1 MDNYIIRVI
10 NTKSNNKN
18 NYFYYDKRNNKIND
32 KKYIDECLK
41 GLYIPPAYNN
51 VKINLSKNGKVL
63 AIGYDTKNRPQYIYN
78 KKFKQ
83 EQSDKKFNHMYDF
96 GLKFNKINKIINKDL
111 YSFSDSKEKQIAII
125 LKLIMDCNFRIGN
138 EKYKK
143 ENNSFGVTTLQK
155 KHVKIKNDKL
165 IIDFNGKK
173 NVRNTCKVT
182 NKKVIKSLKN
192 KRKNIN
198 NNDNLF
204 TYRNGKNYI
213 KIKSSDVND
222 YLKKFG
228 NFSAKNF
235 RTWGANIDF
244 IDFLFKN
251 TKKNFPENQKDI
263 KNIVNISIK
272 EVANKL
278 HNTPAVCKSNYLDPE
293 IINLFNENPHKFIS
307 TFDNDNKNQII
318 NKYISFLEKLI

>member
-1 MDNYIIRVI
+1 M
-10 NTKSNNKN
+10 
-18 NYFYYDKRNNKIND
+18 
-32 KKYIDECLK
+32 
-41 GLYIPPAYNN
+41 
-51 VKINLSKNGKVL
+51 
-63 AIGYDTKNRPQYIYN
+63 
-78 KKFKQ
+78 
-83 EQSDKKFNHMYDF
+83 
-96 GLKFNKINKIINKDL
+96 
-111 YSFSDSKEKQIAII
+111 
-125 LKLIMDCNFRIGN
+125 
-138 EKYKK
+138 
-143 ENNSFGVTTLQK
+143 
-155 KHVKIKNDKL
+155 

-198 NNDNLF
+198 KNDNLF

-222 YLKKFG
+222 YLKQFG
-228 NFSAKNF
+228 DFTAKNF

-244 IDFLFKN
+244 IDILFKN
-251 TKKNFPENQKDI
+251 TKKNFPENQKHI
-263 KNIVNISIK
+263 KNTLNISIK

-307 TFDNDNKNQII
+307 IFDNDNKKQII